1 MSEKENVRKRVC
13 LKESERRR
21 RRKKECRAV
30 STRSSHSLRERKNS
44 ISTRQKWARRSGP
57 APRPSHGGL
66 RGEPRFMGSC
76 ALRIATGSRARE
88 SRKKKTQ
95 ADDLFFFFPSSSTSL
110 NLNLN
115 LLTSSTPTKKK
126 GRHLDA
132 ATRVRPR
139 PATAA
144 PDLRPPGIDQ
154 GRSGRGRR
162 GRWRPD
168 DAGDVSLDG
177 CVLLAVMKGKS

>member
-1 MSEKENVRKRVC
+1 VSEKENVRKRVC

-95 ADDLFFFFPSSSTSL
+95 ADDLFFFFLRRRPLSTSTS
-110 NLNLN
+110 
-115 LLTSSTPTKKK
+115 TSSPPQPQRKKREDTSTPPPAFAPVPPPPHPTYDLLASI
-126 GRHLDA
+126 RA
-132 ATRVRPR
+132 A
-139 PATAA
+139 
-144 PDLRPPGIDQ
+144 LEE
-154 GRSGRGRR
+154 
-162 GRWRPD
+162 
-168 DAGDVSLDG
+168 DAGDVGDLTTQ
-177 CVLLAVMKGKS
+177 AT